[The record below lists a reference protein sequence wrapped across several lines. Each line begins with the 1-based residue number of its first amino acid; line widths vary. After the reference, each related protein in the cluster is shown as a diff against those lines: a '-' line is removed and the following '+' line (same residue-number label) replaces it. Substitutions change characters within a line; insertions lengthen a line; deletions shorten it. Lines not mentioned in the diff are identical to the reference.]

1 MAINLGRSE
10 GVRDR
15 PLAARVVI
23 LGARSPSAYRTDS
36 ASRGAFSRFGPM
48 RIAALGS
55 LRKAQVTD
63 PVVPLKRRLSTPP
76 WRYL

>member
-23 LGARSPSAYRTDS
+23 LGARTRLAYRTDS
-36 ASRGAFSRFGPM
+36 DSAGIQPDSDRCELRPRLAIMVRHSATDAD
-48 RIAALGS
+48 AAV
-55 LRKAQVTD
+55 RD
-63 PVVPLKRRLSTPP
+63 C
-76 WRYL
+76 